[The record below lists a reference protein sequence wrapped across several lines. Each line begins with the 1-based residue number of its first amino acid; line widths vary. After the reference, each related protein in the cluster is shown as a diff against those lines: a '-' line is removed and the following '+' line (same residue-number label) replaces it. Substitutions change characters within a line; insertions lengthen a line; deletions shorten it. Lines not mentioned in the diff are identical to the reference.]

1 MTALLS
7 QLFASPIAEAVPVS
21 KQSSS
26 PSAASVLPSS
36 SSSVVA
42 IVVVVVVAT
51 AVPAV
56 VPVDS
61 DQSQLLHI
69 LSLSPVGRKFLFTC
83 IPFLYFDSSC
93 GSFIMVAVV
102 NRYCR

>member
-69 LSLSPVGRKFLFTC
+69 LSLSCRSE
-83 IPFLYFDSSC
+83 IPIYLYPF
-93 GSFIMVAVV
+93 FVF
-102 NRYCR
+102 

>member
-42 IVVVVVVAT
+42 IVVVVVVVAT

-69 LSLSPVGRKFLFTC
+69 LSLSCRSE
-83 IPFLYFDSSC
+83 IPIYLYPF
-93 GSFIMVAVV
+93 FVF
-102 NRYCR
+102 